1 MHVFK
6 KKKSKRNKD
15 SHVKN
20 FNRQNFS
27 FMNYDHSKG
36 FNMAHSTQTT
46 HFTKA
51 QGIFL
56 MTILTIFFYFLLSL
70 VYNIVL
76 AELNYDILSD
86 VAKLIDMSDD
96 YTLYGSEAGHLT
108 SLDGLLNKIKVLNYC
123 L

>member
-27 FMNYDHSKG
+27 FMNYDYTKG

-46 HFTKA
+46 HSTKA
-51 QGIFL
+51 KGIFL
-56 MTILTIFFYFLLSL
+56 MTILTIFFYFSLSL
-70 VYNIVL
+70 VYNIALV
-76 AELNYDILSD
+76 ELNYDILSD
-86 VAKLIDMSDD
+86 VAKLIDTSDD
-96 YTLYGSEAGHLT
+96 YTLYGSEAVHST
-108 SLDGLLNKIKVLNYC
+108 SLGGLLNKIKVLNYC

>member
-1 MHVFK
+1 MYVSK

-27 FMNYDHSKG
+27 FMNYDYTKG
-36 FNMAHSTQTT
+36 FNTAHSTQTT
-46 HFTKA
+46 HFTRA

-56 MTILTIFFYFLLSL
+56 MTILTIFFYFSLSL

-76 AELNYDILSD
+76 VELNYDILSD
-86 VAKLIDMSDD
+86 VAKLIDMSDN

>member
-27 FMNYDHSKG
+27 FMNYDYTKG

-46 HFTKA
+46 HSIRAK
-51 QGIFL
+51 GIFL
-56 MTILTIFFYFLLSL
+56 MTLLTIFFYFSLSL

-76 AELNYDILSD
+76 VELDYDILSD
-86 VAKLIDMSDD
+86 VAKLIDISGD
-96 YTLYGSEAGHLT
+96 YTLYGPEAGHLT